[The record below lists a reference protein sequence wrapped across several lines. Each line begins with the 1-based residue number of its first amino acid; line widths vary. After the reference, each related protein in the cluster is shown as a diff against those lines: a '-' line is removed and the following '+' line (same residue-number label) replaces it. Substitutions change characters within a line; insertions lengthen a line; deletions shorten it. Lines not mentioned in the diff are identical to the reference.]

1 MITLKRTNSSE
12 ADFIDL
18 VKYLD
23 ADLKIRDG
31 EDHDF
36 YNQFNSITNIKYC
49 IVAYEDQIPIGCG
62 GIKAFDESTIEVKRM
77 YVKPEYRGKGVAGKI
92 LMDLEFWAKELGYQK
107 CVLETGV
114 KQPEAI
120 TLYKKSGYDLIENYG
135 QYKGVDNSLC
145 FEKKL

>member
-49 IVAYEDQIPIGCG
+49 ILAYEDQIPIGCG

-135 QYKGVDNSLC
+135 QYKDVENSLC

>member
-31 EDHDF
+31 EDHDL

-120 TLYKKSGYDLIENYG
+120 ALYKKYGYDLI
-135 QYKGVDNSLC
+135 
-145 FEKKL
+145 